1 MSAGSVRLAIDG
13 RVATITFDRP
23 GMRNAMSLAMYDELS
38 AACARIASTPG
49 LRAAVFRGANGAFVA
64 GTDIAEFRAFK
75 SGEDGVRYEAR
86 LERGV
91 AEVEAL
97 PVPTLAVI
105 DGPAT
110 GGGLMIATACDLRV
124 ASSRSRFGVPVA
136 RTLGNCLSRAN
147 LMRLERAL
155 GQGRTRRM
163 LLLADLLDAE
173 EALAAGFL
181 VALAEPDALEARAA
195 EILDK
200 LLANAPLTLA
210 ATRTLMR
217 APSEPE
223 ERVIARVYGSR
234 DFKEG
239 VEAFLAKR
247 APVWARRVASGSMR
261 LSQGRWAPGSAR
273 GGTV

>member
-1 MSAGSVRLAIDG
+1 MGSVRLTIDG
-13 RVATITFDRP
+13 RVATIMFDRP
-23 GMRNAMSLAMYDELS
+23 GMRNALTLAMYDELS
-38 AACARIASTPG
+38 AACGRIASTQG

-64 GTDIAEFRAFK
+64 GTDIGEFRDFTT
-75 SGEDGVRYEAR
+75 GEDGVRYEAR

-91 AEVEAL
+91 GEVEAL

-124 ASSRSRFGVPVA
+124 ASSRARFGVPVA

-147 LMRLERAL
+147 LMRLERAF
-155 GQGRTRRM
+155 GQGRTHRM
-163 LLLADLLDAE
+163 LLLADLLDAN

-181 VALAEPDALEARAA
+181 VAMAEPDVLETRVA

-200 LLANAPLTLA
+200 LVANAPLTLA

-217 APSEPE
+217 ESSEPE
-223 ERVIARVYGSR
+223 EKVIARVYGSR

-239 VEAFLAKR
+239 VESFLAKR
-247 APVWARRVASGSMR
+247 APVWSGD
-261 LSQGRWAPGSAR
+261 
-273 GGTV
+273 

>member
-1 MSAGSVRLAIDG
+1 MSAPAVRLTIAG
-13 RVATITFDRP
+13 PVATVVFDRP
-23 GMRNAMSLAMYDELS
+23 QMRNAMSLAMYDDLS
-38 AACARIASTPG
+38 VACGRIAATPG

-64 GTDIAEFRAFK
+64 GTDIAEFRGFRT
-75 SGEDGVRYEAR
+75 GEDGVRYEAR

-91 AEVEAL
+91 LEIETL

-147 LMRLERAL
+147 LKRLERAF
-155 GQGRTRRM
+155 GDGRTRRM
-163 LLLADLLDAE
+163 LLLADLLSAD
-173 EALAAGFL
+173 EALAVGFL
-181 VALAEPDALEARAA
+181 VALTEPDALETRVA
-195 EILDK
+195 EIVGK
-200 LLANAPLTLA
+200 LLANAPLTLK
-210 ATRTLMR
+210 ATRALMR
-217 APSEPE
+217 PVSEPE
-223 ERVIARVYGSR
+223 EKIIARVYGSR

-247 APVWARRVASGSMR
+247 APVWAGD
-261 LSQGRWAPGSAR
+261 
-273 GGTV
+273 

>member
-1 MSAGSVRLAIDG
+1 MSAGSVRLAID
-13 RVATITFDRP
+13 RPVATITFDRP

-38 AACARIASTPG
+38 AACARIAATPG

-163 LLLADLLDAE
+163 MLLADLLDAD

-181 VALAEPDALEARAA
+181 VALADPEALEAKAD
-195 EILDK
+195 EILDR

-210 ATRTLMR
+210 ATRTFMR
-217 APSEPE
+217 LASEPE

-247 APVWARRVASGSMR
+247 APAW
-261 LSQGRWAPGSAR
+261 
-273 GGTV
+273 GGD

>member
-1 MSAGSVRLAIDG
+1 LNAGGVRLTIDG
-13 RVATITFDRP
+13 AVATVVFDRP
-23 GMRNAMSLAMYDELS
+23 KMRNALSMAMYDELS
-38 AACARIASTPG
+38 AACGRIVAAPE

-64 GTDIAEFRAFK
+64 GTDIAEFRGFK
-75 SGEDGVRYEAR
+75 TGEDGVRYEAR

-91 AEVEAL
+91 LEIETL

-124 ASSRSRFGVPVA
+124 ATSRSRFGAPIA

-147 LMRLERAL
+147 LMRLERAF

-163 LLLADLLDAE
+163 LLLADLLDAG

-181 VALAEPDALEARAA
+181 VALAEPDALETRVA
-195 EILDK
+195 EILGK
-200 LLANAPLTLA
+200 LIANAPLTLA
-210 ATRTLMR
+210 ATRALMR
-217 APSEPE
+217 APAEPDE
-223 ERVIARVYGSR
+223 QVIARVYGSR
-234 DFKEG
+234 DFNEG

-247 APVWARRVASGSMR
+247 APLWTGE
-261 LSQGRWAPGSAR
+261 
-273 GGTV
+273 

>member
-1 MSAGSVRLAIDG
+1 LSAGSVRLTIDG
-13 RVATITFDRP
+13 AVATIVFDHP
-23 GMRNAMSLAMYDELS
+23 GMRNALSLAMYDELS
-38 AACARIASTPG
+38 VACGRIASTPG
-49 LRAAVFRGANGAFVA
+49 LRAAVFRGANGAFIA
-64 GTDIAEFRAFK
+64 GTDIAEFRSFAT
-75 SGEDGVRYEAR
+75 GEDGVRYEAR

-110 GGGLMIATACDLRV
+110 GGGLMIAAACDLRV
-124 ASSRSRFGVPVA
+124 ASSRARFGVPVA

-147 LMRLERAL
+147 LARLERAF
-155 GQGRTRRM
+155 GQGRTCRM
-163 LLLADLLDAE
+163 LLLADLLDAN

-181 VALAEPDALEARAA
+181 LALAEPDVVEISVA
-195 EILDK
+195 EILGK

-210 ATRTLMR
+210 ATRALMR
-217 APSEPE
+217 LASEPE
-223 ERVIARVYGSR
+223 EKVIARVYGSR

-247 APVWARRVASGSMR
+247 APVWAGD
-261 LSQGRWAPGSAR
+261 
-273 GGTV
+273 

>member
-1 MSAGSVRLAIDG
+1 MTAGGVRLTVDG
-13 RVATITFDRP
+13 AVATVVFDRP
-23 GMRNAMSLAMYDELS
+23 QMRNAMSLAMYDELS
-38 AACARIASTPG
+38 AACGRIAATPG

-64 GTDIAEFRAFK
+64 GTDIAEFRTFRT
-75 SGEDGVRYEAR
+75 GEDGVHYEAR

-91 AEVEAL
+91 AELEAL

-110 GGGLMIATACDLRV
+110 GGGLMIATACDLRI
-124 ASSRSRFGVPVA
+124 ATSRSRFGAPIA

-147 LMRLERAL
+147 LLRLERAF

-163 LLLADLLDAE
+163 LLLADLLDAS

-181 VALAEPDALEARAA
+181 VALTEPGALEAHVA
-195 EILDK
+195 EILGK
-200 LLANAPLTLA
+200 LIANAPLTLK
-210 ATRTLMR
+210 ATRALMQ

-223 ERVIARVYGSR
+223 EKLIARVYGSR
-234 DFKEG
+234 DFREG

-247 APVWARRVASGSMR
+247 APVWTGE
-261 LSQGRWAPGSAR
+261 
-273 GGTV
+273 

>member
-1 MSAGSVRLAIDG
+1 LSAGSIGLAIDG
-13 RVATITFDRP
+13 PVATIVFDRP
-23 GMRNAMSLAMYDELS
+23 GMRNALSLAMYDELS
-38 AACARIASTPG
+38 AACERIAATSG
-49 LRAAVFRGANGAFVA
+49 LRAAVFRGANGAFVS
-64 GTDIAEFRAFK
+64 GTDIAEFRTFMT
-75 SGEDGVRYEAR
+75 GEDGVRYESR

-91 AEVEAL
+91 AEIEAL

-105 DGPAT
+105 DGPAM

-124 ASSRSRFGVPVA
+124 ASRRARFGAPIA

-147 LMRLERAL
+147 LMRLERAF
-155 GQGRTRRM
+155 GQGRTHRM
-163 LLLADLLDAE
+163 LLLADLLDAD

-181 VALAEPDALEARAA
+181 VSLAEPDSLEIRVA
-195 EILDK
+195 EILGK

-217 APSEPE
+217 LASEPE
-223 ERVIARVYGSR
+223 GKVIARVYGSR

-247 APVWARRVASGSMR
+247 APAWAGE
-261 LSQGRWAPGSAR
+261 
-273 GGTV
+273 

>member
-1 MSAGSVRLAIDG
+1 MSDGGVRLMIDG
-13 RVATITFDRP
+13 AVATVVFDRP
-23 GMRNAMSLAMYDELS
+23 KMRNALSMAMYDELS
-38 AACARIASTPG
+38 AACGRIVAAPE

-64 GTDIAEFRAFK
+64 GTDIAEFRGFK
-75 SGEDGVRYEAR
+75 TGEDGVRYEAR

-91 AEVEAL
+91 LEIETL

-124 ASSRSRFGVPVA
+124 ATSRSRFGAPIA

-147 LMRLERAL
+147 LMRLERAF

-163 LLLADLLDAE
+163 LLLADLLDAG

-181 VALAEPDALEARAA
+181 VALAEPDALETRVA
-195 EILDK
+195 EILGK
-200 LLANAPLTLA
+200 LIANAPLTLA
-210 ATRTLMR
+210 ATRALMR
-217 APSEPE
+217 APAEPDE
-223 ERVIARVYGSR
+223 QVIARVYGSR
-234 DFKEG
+234 DFNEG

-247 APVWARRVASGSMR
+247 APLWTGE
-261 LSQGRWAPGSAR
+261 
-273 GGTV
+273 

>member
-1 MSAGSVRLAIDG
+1 LSAGSVRLTIDG
-13 RVATITFDRP
+13 AVATIVFDRP
-23 GMRNAMSLAMYDELS
+23 GMRNALSLAMYDELS
-38 AACARIASTPG
+38 VACGRIASTRG

-64 GTDIAEFRAFK
+64 GTDIAEFRRFTT
-75 SGEDGVRYEAR
+75 GEDGVRYEAR

-97 PVPTLAVI
+97 PVPTLAVV

-124 ASSRSRFGVPVA
+124 ASSRARFGVPVA

-147 LMRLERAL
+147 LRRLERAF
-155 GQGRTRRM
+155 GQGRTYRM
-163 LLLADLLDAE
+163 LLLADLLDAD

-181 VALAEPDALEARAA
+181 LALAEPDSLEISVA
-195 EILDK
+195 EILGK

-210 ATRTLMR
+210 ATRELMR
-217 APSEPE
+217 SASERE
-223 ERVIARVYGSR
+223 EKIIARVYGSR

-239 VEAFLAKR
+239 VETFLAKR
-247 APVWARRVASGSMR
+247 APVWSGD
-261 LSQGRWAPGSAR
+261 
-273 GGTV
+273 

>member
-1 MSAGSVRLAIDG
+1 LSAAAVRLTIEG
-13 RVATITFDRP
+13 PVATVVFDRP
-23 GMRNAMSLAMYDELS
+23 GMRNALSLAMYDELS
-38 AACARIASTPG
+38 AACARIASTRG
-49 LRAAVFRGANGAFVA
+49 LRAAVFRGLNGAFVA
-64 GTDIAEFRAFK
+64 GTDIAEFRAFQT
-75 SGEDGVRYEAR
+75 GEDGVRYEAR

-91 AEVEAL
+91 AELEAL

-124 ASSRSRFGVPVA
+124 ASSRSRFGAPIA

-147 LMRLERAL
+147 LMRLERAF
-155 GQGRTRRM
+155 GQGRTNRM
-163 LLLADLLDAE
+163 LLLADLLDAN

-181 VALAEPDALEARAA
+181 VALTEPDSLDARVA
-195 EILDK
+195 EILGK

-210 ATRTLMR
+210 ATRALMR

-223 ERVIARVYGSR
+223 EKVIARVYGSQ

-239 VEAFLAKR
+239 VNAFLAKR
-247 APVWARRVASGSMR
+247 PPVWVGE
-261 LSQGRWAPGSAR
+261 
-273 GGTV
+273 

>member
-1 MSAGSVRLAIDG
+1 MSGGILRLTIDG
-13 RVATITFDRP
+13 PVATIVFDRP
-23 GMRNAMSLAMYDELS
+23 AMRNALSLAMYDELS
-38 AACARIASTPG
+38 AACGQIASTPG

-64 GTDIAEFRAFK
+64 GTDIAEFRSFK
-75 SGEDGVRYEAR
+75 TGEDGVRYEAR

-91 AEVEAL
+91 AEVETL

-124 ASSRSRFGVPVA
+124 ASSRSRFGVPIA

-147 LMRLERAL
+147 LSRVERAF
-155 GQGRTRRM
+155 GQGRTHRM
-163 LLLADLLDAE
+163 LLLADLLDAN

-181 VALAEPDALEARAA
+181 VALAEPDSLETLVA

-200 LLANAPLTLA
+200 LVANAPLTLS

-217 APSEPE
+217 APSEPDE
-223 ERVIARVYGSR
+223 KVIARVYGSQ
-234 DFKEG
+234 DFNEG
-239 VEAFLAKR
+239 VNAFLAKR
-247 APVWARRVASGSMR
+247 PPVWVGE
-261 LSQGRWAPGSAR
+261 
-273 GGTV
+273 

>member
-1 MSAGSVRLAIDG
+1 MNAGGVRLTIDG
-13 RVATITFDRP
+13 AVATVVFDRP
-23 GMRNAMSLAMYDELS
+23 KMRNALSMAMYDELS
-38 AACARIASTPG
+38 AACGRIVAAPE

-64 GTDIAEFRAFK
+64 GTDIAEFRGFK
-75 SGEDGVRYEAR
+75 TGEDGVRYEAR

-91 AEVEAL
+91 LEIETL

-124 ASSRSRFGVPVA
+124 ATSRSRFGAPIA

-147 LMRLERAL
+147 LMRLERAF

-163 LLLADLLDAE
+163 LLLADLLDAG

-181 VALAEPDALEARAA
+181 VALAEPDALETRVA
-195 EILDK
+195 EILGK
-200 LLANAPLTLA
+200 LIANAPLTLA
-210 ATRTLMR
+210 ATRALMR
-217 APSEPE
+217 APAEPDE
-223 ERVIARVYGSR
+223 QVIARVYGSR
-234 DFKEG
+234 DFNEG

-247 APVWARRVASGSMR
+247 APLWTGE
-261 LSQGRWAPGSAR
+261 
-273 GGTV
+273 

>member
-1 MSAGSVRLAIDG
+1 LSAGGVRVTID
-13 RVATITFDRP
+13 RSVATIVFDRP
-23 GMRNAMSLAMYDELS
+23 QMRNAMSLAMYDQLS
-38 AACARIASTPG
+38 AACERIAATRG

-64 GTDIAEFRAFK
+64 GTDIAEFRGFRT
-75 SGEDGVRYEAR
+75 GEDGVRYEAR

-91 AEVEAL
+91 LEIETL

-124 ASSRSRFGVPVA
+124 ASSRARFGAPIA

-147 LMRLERAL
+147 LMRLERAF

-163 LLLADLLDAE
+163 LLLADLLDAN

-181 VALAEPDALEARAA
+181 VGLTVPDALEVRVA
-195 EILDK
+195 EIVGK
-200 LLANAPLTLA
+200 LLANAPLTLK
-210 ATRTLMR
+210 ATRALMR

-223 ERVIARVYGSR
+223 EKLIARVYGSR

-247 APVWARRVASGSMR
+247 APVWTGE
-261 LSQGRWAPGSAR
+261 
-273 GGTV
+273 

>member
-1 MSAGSVRLAIDG
+1 LSAGSVRLTIDG
-13 RVATITFDRP
+13 RVATIMFDRP
-23 GMRNAMSLAMYDELS
+23 GMRNALTLAMYDELS
-38 AACARIASTPG
+38 VACGRIASTQG

-64 GTDIAEFRAFK
+64 GTDISEFRDFTT
-75 SGEDGVRYEAR
+75 GEDGVRYEAR

-91 AEVEAL
+91 GEVEAL

-124 ASSRSRFGVPVA
+124 ASSRARFGVPVA

-147 LMRLERAL
+147 LMRLERAF
-155 GQGRTRRM
+155 GQGRTHRM
-163 LLLADLLDAE
+163 LLLADLLDAK

-181 VALAEPDALEARAA
+181 LALAEPDSLEIRVA
-195 EILDK
+195 EILGK

-210 ATRTLMR
+210 ATRALMR
-217 APSEPE
+217 LASERE
-223 ERVIARVYGSR
+223 EKIIARVYGSR

-247 APVWARRVASGSMR
+247 APVWAGD
-261 LSQGRWAPGSAR
+261 
-273 GGTV
+273 

>member
-1 MSAGSVRLAIDG
+1 LSAGSVRLTIDG
-13 RVATITFDRP
+13 AVATIVFERP
-23 GMRNAMSLAMYDELS
+23 GMRNALSLAMYDELS
-38 AACARIASTPG
+38 VACGRIASTPG

-64 GTDIAEFRAFK
+64 GTDIAEFRSFTT
-75 SGEDGVRYEAR
+75 GEDGARYEAR

-124 ASSRSRFGVPVA
+124 ASTRARFGAPIA

-147 LMRLERAL
+147 LKRLERAF
-155 GQGRTRRM
+155 GQGRTSRM
-163 LLLADLLDAE
+163 LLLADLLDAN

-181 VALAEPDALEARAA
+181 LSTAEPDSLEISVA
-195 EILDK
+195 EILAK
-200 LLANAPLTLA
+200 LLAHAPLTLA
-210 ATRTLMR
+210 ATRALMR
-217 APSEPE
+217 SASERE
-223 ERVIARVYGSR
+223 ENIIARVYGSR

-247 APVWARRVASGSMR
+247 APVWSGD
-261 LSQGRWAPGSAR
+261 
-273 GGTV
+273 

>member
-1 MSAGSVRLAIDG
+1 MSAGTLRLTIDG
-13 RVATITFDRP
+13 PVATIVFDRP
-23 GMRNAMSLAMYDELS
+23 AMRNALSLAMYDELS
-38 AACARIASTPG
+38 AACGQIASTPG

-64 GTDIAEFRAFK
+64 GTDIAEFRSFK
-75 SGEDGVRYEAR
+75 TGEDGVRYEAR

-91 AEVEAL
+91 AEVETL

-124 ASSRSRFGVPVA
+124 ASSRSRFGVPIA

-147 LMRLERAL
+147 LLRLERAF

-163 LLLADLLDAE
+163 MLLADLLDAN
-173 EALAAGFL
+173 EALTAGFL
-181 VALAEPDALEARAA
+181 LATAEPDALETCVA
-195 EILDK
+195 EILSK

-210 ATRTLMR
+210 ATRSLTR
-217 APSEPE
+217 ASSEPE
-223 ERVIARVYGSR
+223 EKVIARVYGSQ

-239 VEAFLAKR
+239 VNAFLAKR
-247 APVWARRVASGSMR
+247 PPVW
-261 LSQGRWAPGSAR
+261 
-273 GGTV
+273 GGE

>member
-1 MSAGSVRLAIDG
+1 LSAGSVRLTIDG
-13 RVATITFDRP
+13 AVATIVFDRP
-23 GMRNAMSLAMYDELS
+23 GMRNALSLAMYDELS
-38 AACARIASTPG
+38 VACGRIASTPG

-64 GTDIAEFRAFK
+64 GTDIAEFRSFTT
-75 SGEDGVRYEAR
+75 GEDGVRYEAR

-124 ASSRSRFGVPVA
+124 ASSRARFGAPIA

-147 LMRLERAL
+147 LKRLERAF
-155 GQGRTRRM
+155 GQGRTSRM
-163 LLLADLLDAE
+163 LLLADLLDAN
-173 EALAAGFL
+173 EALAVGFL
-181 VALAEPDALEARAA
+181 LPLAEPDALETSVA
-195 EILDK
+195 EILGK

-210 ATRTLMR
+210 ATRSLMR
-217 APSEPE
+217 LASERE
-223 ERVIARVYGSR
+223 EKIIARVYGSR

-247 APVWARRVASGSMR
+247 APVWAGD
-261 LSQGRWAPGSAR
+261 
-273 GGTV
+273 

>member
-1 MSAGSVRLAIDG
+1 VGSVRLTIDG
-13 RVATITFDRP
+13 RVATIMFDHP
-23 GMRNAMSLAMYDELS
+23 GMRNALTLAMYDELS
-38 AACARIASTPG
+38 AACGRIASTQG
-49 LRAAVFRGANGAFVA
+49 LRAAVFCGANAAFVA
-64 GTDIAEFRAFK
+64 GTDIGEFRDFTT
-75 SGEDGVRYEAR
+75 GEDGVRYEAR

-91 AEVEAL
+91 GEVEAL

-124 ASSRSRFGVPVA
+124 ASSRARFGVPVA

-147 LMRLERAL
+147 LMRLERAF
-155 GQGRTRRM
+155 GQGRTHRM
-163 LLLADLLDAE
+163 LLLADLLDAN

-181 VALAEPDALEARAA
+181 VSMAEPDGLETRVA

-200 LLANAPLTLA
+200 LVANAPLTLA

-217 APSEPE
+217 ASSEPE
-223 ERVIARVYGSR
+223 EKVIARVYGSR

-239 VEAFLAKR
+239 VESFLAKR
-247 APVWARRVASGSMR
+247 APVWSGD
-261 LSQGRWAPGSAR
+261 
-273 GGTV
+273 

>member
-1 MSAGSVRLAIDG
+1 MSAGAVRLAIDG
-13 RVATITFDRP
+13 AVATVVFDRTEA
-23 GMRNAMSLAMYDELS
+23 RNALTMAMYDELS
-38 AACARIASTPG
+38 AACGRIAATPG

-75 SGEDGVRYEAR
+75 TGEDGVRYEAR

-91 AEVEAL
+91 AELEAL

-124 ASSRSRFGVPVA
+124 ASSRARFGVPVA

-147 LMRLERAL
+147 LMRLERAF

-181 VALAEPDALEARAA
+181 VALAEPDALETRAA
-195 EILDK
+195 EILGK

-210 ATRTLMR
+210 ATRALMR
-217 APSEPE
+217 SASAPE
-223 ERVIARVYGSR
+223 EELIARVYGSR

-247 APVWARRVASGSMR
+247 APVWSGE
-261 LSQGRWAPGSAR
+261 
-273 GGTV
+273 

>member
-1 MSAGSVRLAIDG
+1 MSAGSVRLTIDG
-13 RVATITFDRP
+13 PVATIVFDRP
-23 GMRNAMSLAMYDELS
+23 EMRNALSLAMYDELS
-38 AACARIASTPG
+38 AACGRIASTSG

-64 GTDIAEFRAFK
+64 GTDIAEFRRFTT
-75 SGEDGVRYEAR
+75 GEDGVRYEAR

-91 AEVEAL
+91 AEIEAL
-97 PVPTLAVI
+97 PMPTLAVI

-147 LMRLERAL
+147 LMRLERAF
-155 GQGRTRRM
+155 GQGRTHRM
-163 LLLADLLDAE
+163 LLLADLLDAN

-181 VALAEPDALEARAA
+181 VALAEPDSVETRFA
-195 EILDK
+195 EILAK
-200 LLANAPLTLA
+200 LLANAPLTLS

-217 APSEPE
+217 APSEPDE
-223 ERVIARVYGSR
+223 KVISRVYGSQ

-239 VEAFLAKR
+239 VNAFLAKR
-247 APVWARRVASGSMR
+247 PPVWVGE
-261 LSQGRWAPGSAR
+261 
-273 GGTV
+273 

>member
-1 MSAGSVRLAIDG
+1 
-13 RVATITFDRP
+13 VATIVFNRP
-23 GMRNAMSLAMYDELS
+23 GMRNALTLAMYDELS
-38 AACARIASTPG
+38 AACERIAATPG

-64 GTDIAEFRAFK
+64 GTDIAEFRSFAT
-75 SGEDGVRYEAR
+75 GEDGIRYEAR

-91 AEVEAL
+91 AEVETL
-97 PVPTLAVI
+97 PVPTLAVV

-124 ASSRSRFGVPVA
+124 ASSRSRFGAPIA

-147 LMRLERAL
+147 LTRLERAF
-155 GQGRTRRM
+155 GRGRTHRM
-163 LLLADLLDAE
+163 LLLADLLDAN

-181 VALAEPDALEARAA
+181 VDLAEPDSLDALVA

-200 LLANAPLTLA
+200 ILANAPLTLS
-210 ATRTLMR
+210 ATRAFMR
-217 APSEPE
+217 APSEPDE
-223 ERVIARVYGSR
+223 NVVARVYGSR

-247 APVWARRVASGSMR
+247 APVWAGE
-261 LSQGRWAPGSAR
+261 
-273 GGTV
+273 